1 MCFNPNHD
9 LLLNLTKY
17 MLCLNLTKHFTTLN
31 MWQQKSINYSK
42 YLTFVTFTPFIHWW
56 HAGRDLLI
64 GSNEVLCIQSVPQY
78 FVAND
83 RPMEQPSGAIWN
95 SVSKERPSDRRQLAL
110 PSEPASPFV
119 LSFMHEDVLNNA
131 KEIQVLP
138 PAVEFP
144 PWGVCCCV
152 IVTCASVF
160 IPFAGF
166 RFGRAGVKWRQL
178 AFEGCLYWY
187 YLVFCL
193 AFLAKSS
200 YQYFI

>member
-1 MCFNPNHD
+1 MYSNPNHD

-95 SVSKERPSDRRQLAL
+95 SVSKERPSDRDGLRYLQSQPHHLFCRL
-110 PSEPASPFV
+110 CMRMFWTM
-119 LSFMHEDVLNNA
+119 LKQFKFFLLLWSFL
-131 KEIQVLP
+131 L
-138 PAVEFP
+138 
-144 PWGVCCCV
+144 GVCV
-152 IVTCASVF
+152 AV
-160 IPFAGF
+160 
-166 RFGRAGVKWRQL
+166 L
-178 AFEGCLYWY
+178 
-187 YLVFCL
+187 
-193 AFLAKSS
+193 
-200 YQYFI
+200 

>member
-1 MCFNPNHD
+1 M
-9 LLLNLTKY
+9 LL
-17 MLCLNLTKHFTTLN
+17 
-31 MWQQKSINYSK
+31 
-42 YLTFVTFTPFIHWW
+42 
-56 HAGRDLLI
+56 
-64 GSNEVLCIQSVPQY
+64 IQSVPQY

-83 RPMEQPSGAIWN
+83 RPMEQPSGAIWS

-110 PSEPASPFV
+110 TPEPASPFV

-166 RFGRAGVKWRQL
+166 RFGRAGVK
-178 AFEGCLYWY
+178 
-187 YLVFCL
+187 
-193 AFLAKSS
+193 
-200 YQYFI
+200 